1 MPRALYCSYAMEDVR
16 GELLKYINQNQKQ
29 RHHRKQTCIK
39 LRNREME
46 NGETKTVPKS
56 WAMVGGD
63 GPRSY
68 AQNSS
73 YQVYILS
80 LNIFYRLT

>member
-1 MPRALYCSYAMEDVR
+1 
-16 GELLKYINQNQKQ
+16 
-29 RHHRKQTCIK
+29 
-39 LRNREME
+39 ME
-46 NGETKTVPKS
+46 NEETKTVPKS

-80 LNIFYRLT
+80 LETNLNRTLCLVQLTNAYLLISAEGTAGRRE

>member
-1 MPRALYCSYAMEDVR
+1 
-16 GELLKYINQNQKQ
+16 
-29 RHHRKQTCIK
+29 
-39 LRNREME
+39 ME
-46 NGETKTVPKS
+46 NEETKTVPKS

-73 YQVYILS
+73 YQVYSLS
-80 LNIFYRLT
+80 LKTNLNRTLLCRVQLRKAYLLISAEGTVGRRE

>member
-1 MPRALYCSYAMEDVR
+1 MATEEIK
-16 GELLKYINQNQKQ
+16 EL
-29 RHHRKQTCIK
+29 
-39 LRNREME
+39 
-46 NGETKTVPKS
+46 PKS

-80 LNIFYRLT
+80 LNIFYRLI

>member
-1 MPRALYCSYAMEDVR
+1 MKE
-16 GELLKYINQNQKQ
+16 
-29 RHHRKQTCIK
+29 TCIK

-46 NGETKTVPKS
+46 NEETKTVPKS

-80 LNIFYRLT
+80 LNIFYRLI